1 MVNTQA
7 QHPLFER
14 FSVSDLAARGLGG
27 EFYLMELKSG
37 YKPVRPGF
45 KKKAARLLMEPETA
59 LFVAQTQEQGDA
71 STEEET
77 HGDKER
83 NERSGRG

>member
-14 FSVSDLAARGLGG
+14 FTVSDLADRGLGS

-37 YKPVRPGF
+37 YKPIRPGF
-45 KKKAARLLMEPETA
+45 RKRAARLLKEPEST
-59 LFVAQTQEQGDA
+59 LFAA
-71 STEEET
+71 SE
-77 HGDKER
+77 GSD
-83 NERSGRG
+83 G